1 MVAWVE
7 SEALYTGKHLDAHS
21 YTIVLQFLHRNKRFL
36 YNDTYWIRRGVGEM
50 DKFEQLQNLV
60 GADGI
65 KKILQASALEAINSG
80 DWHKVRTIADFAING
95 VYQQKNSYNN
105 RQQDPLSKLEDL
117 DFSDLEEMR

>member
-1 MVAWVE
+1 
-7 SEALYTGKHLDAHS
+7 
-21 YTIVLQFLHRNKRFL
+21 
-36 YNDTYWIRRGVGEM
+36 M

-65 KKILQASALEAINSG
+65 KKILQASAIEAINSG
-80 DWHKVRTIADFAING
+80 DWQKVRTIADFAING